1 MFTFFAVLT
10 TYQAQ
15 LSAHCG
21 DKAYI
26 MAGHDTSDDIG
37 ERQPLLQAS
46 QSPLP
51 TGADGNKDDA
61 IATLSETENAGGE
74 IQPSRAVED
83 DVLPETSTLGRTLS
97 WQSAYIIV
105 ISRVIGSGIFATPGA
120 ILQQVGSPGLSL
132 LLWIVGTFVAAAGL
146 SVSLEYGCMLPRSGG
161 MKVYL
166 EFTYRYPRFLA
177 TTLVAINAVFL
188 GFTASNC
195 IIFSRYVF
203 FAFGV
208 ENVSDWAAKAVAAAL
223 LVVVT
228 ATHGLAP
235 KAGIKIQDF
244 LGWVKIGIIFF
255 MILSGLYVVLF
266 RPTLDT
272 SSGGNPLSWDH
283 LWDDSVWNW
292 GVISTGLFK
301 VFYSYAGLD
310 NISNVL
316 NEVKDPVRTL
326 RSVTLTA
333 LVTSCAMYGLIN
345 IAYFIVIPIDEIKGS
360 GELIAALFFRRV
372 FGERVG
378 QTILPLAVALCA
390 VGNVFVVAFAMVSV
404 NVSKSW
410 ITKAFN
416 VEQLGLTL

>member
-1 MFTFFAVLT
+1 
-10 TYQAQ
+10 
-15 LSAHCG
+15 
-21 DKAYI
+21 
-26 MAGHDTSDDIG
+26 
-37 ERQPLLQAS
+37 
-46 QSPLP
+46 
-51 TGADGNKDDA
+51 
-61 IATLSETENAGGE
+61 
-74 IQPSRAVED
+74 
-83 DVLPETSTLGRTLS
+83 
-97 WQSAYIIV
+97 
-105 ISRVIGSGIFATPGA
+105 
-120 ILQQVGSPGLSL
+120 
-132 LLWIVGTFVAAAGL
+132 
-146 SVSLEYGCMLPRSGG
+146 

-166 EFTYRYPRFLA
+166 EFTYRYPRFFA

-188 GFTASNC
+188 GFTSSNC

-208 ENVSDWAAKAVAAAL
+208 ENASGWAAKAVATAL

-244 LGWVKIGIIFF
+244 LGWVKIGIVIF
-255 MILSGLYVVLF
+255 MIFSGLYVVLF
-266 RPTLDT
+266 RPTLGT

-283 LWDDSVWNW
+283 LWDNSVWNW

-333 LVTSCAMYGLIN
+333 LVTSCAMYALIN

-372 FGERVG
+372 FGEQVG
-378 QTILPLAVALCA
+378 RTILPMAVALSA
-390 VGNVFVVAFAMVSV
+390 VGNVYVVAFAMVSFHV
-404 NVSKSW
+404 CKS
-410 ITKAFN
+410 
-416 VEQLGLTL
+416 